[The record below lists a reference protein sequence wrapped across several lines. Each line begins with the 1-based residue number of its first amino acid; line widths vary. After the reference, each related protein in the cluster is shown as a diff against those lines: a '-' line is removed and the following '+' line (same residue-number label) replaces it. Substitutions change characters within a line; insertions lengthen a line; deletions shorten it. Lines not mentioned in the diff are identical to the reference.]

1 MAPALAALV
10 PAGFVGV
17 QSRLRRPTL
26 QNVPE
31 AIVRNSQLKACSFR
45 QRYHLASEPIVVA
58 RAGYVTGDVIAQE
71 NAHVLQTYGRV
82 PIVMV
87 RGKGSR
93 LWDSDGK
100 EYLDFMSG
108 IAVNALGHSDP
119 EWAAAVALQSSTL
132 AHVSNIYYTPQQAEL
147 AERLTQKSFAD
158 RVFFC
163 NTGAEANEAAIK
175 FSRKFHYAQGSARKE
190 FVSFSGSFHGRTM
203 GSLALTSKSQYR
215 TPFEPVM
222 PGAVFGKFNDLDSAR
237 NLINEQTA
245 AVIVE
250 PMQGEGGIY
259 AATPEFLQGLRALC
273 DERGALLIFDEVQC
287 GLGRTGTLW
296 AHERASVTPDIM
308 TVAKP
313 LAGGLPIG
321 ATLVTQAVADSV
333 QFGDHGSTFAGGPIV
348 CAAALTVLDRIE
360 AQGFLEHVG
369 NMGKLLL
376 DGLRDALGGCDHV
389 VEVRGTGLLIGVQLS
404 TKVAGKVVTACQV
417 SGLLVISAG
426 DGDVVRIVPPLV
438 ITKADIEEAI
448 PILQKAVLE
457 VEV

>member
-1 MAPALAALV
+1 
-10 PAGFVGV
+10 
-17 QSRLRRPTL
+17 
-26 QNVPE
+26 
-31 AIVRNSQLKACSFR
+31 
-45 QRYHLASEPIVVA
+45 
-58 RAGYVTGDVIAQE
+58 
-71 NAHVLQTYGRV
+71 
-82 PIVMV
+82 
-87 RGKGSR
+87 
-93 LWDSDGK
+93 
-100 EYLDFMSG
+100 
-108 IAVNALGHSDP
+108 
-119 EWAAAVALQSSTL
+119 
-132 AHVSNIYYTPQQAEL
+132 
-147 AERLTQKSFAD
+147 
-158 RVFFC
+158 
-163 NTGAEANEAAIK
+163 
-175 FSRKFHYAQGSARKE
+175 
-190 FVSFSGSFHGRTM
+190 
-203 GSLALTSKSQYR
+203 
-215 TPFEPVM
+215 M

-259 AATPEFLQGLRALC
+259 AATPEVLQGLRALC

-287 GLGRTGTLW
+287 GLGRTMTLW
-296 AHERASVTPDIM
+296 ARERAPVTPYIM

-321 ATLVTQAVADSV
+321 ATLVTQAVADSM

-376 DGLRDALGGCDHV
+376 DGLRDALRGCDHV

-404 TKVAGKVVTACQV
+404 TKVAGKVVTACQM

-438 ITKADIEEAI
+438 ITKADIDEAI
-448 PILQKAVLE
+448 PIIQKAVLE
-457 VEV
+457 VEI